1 MQKKDLL
8 RLYDCH
14 CYWLFAD
21 VPFDVSIKFLF
32 HLPSMRDFLE
42 ASPGYDVTSFIV
54 LGSISQ
60 KQFAHPAYTNIN
72 ANANCRMTFLHKS
85 ASKSYSVKFFY
96 TIHY

>member
-8 RLYDCH
+8 RLYDHH
-14 CYWLFAD
+14 CYWLFVD
-21 VPFDVSIKFLF
+21 VPFNVSIKFLF

-42 ASPGYDVTSFIV
+42 ASPGYDV

-85 ASKSYSVKFFY
+85 ASKSHSVKFFY